1 MWRNSMTPIVQRVQR
16 IVGTPL
22 GSRVMLPEFGSNL
35 FELVDKSMDERYRL
49 LFIAY
54 VFESFWNT
62 TTGELWD
69 KELEPERIV
78 FNDINDTEINATVI
92 LTDGR
97 EVSL

>member
-1 MWRNSMTPIVQRVQR
+1 MTPIVQRVQR

>member
-1 MWRNSMTPIVQRVQR
+1 MTPIEERVQR